1 MTGAA
6 DIEHAPSTV
15 TCGRSDRSSREWD
28 STSFR
33 HPAEADLDTGPEQ
46 AHALLRDLRESFA
59 PSYLTL
65 ISIIEGFLL
74 ALIFELLSEGR
85 STAGLRD
92 PASVLVFNNV
102 ILIVLVW
109 NEYRMGSCMFKWIPS
124 LLDALIPFMVGVF
137 QAALIL
143 STDRPVAWLL
153 WLTAFYA
160 AGMVAFENMY
170 RRSAAE
176 ERNGFVLHHNRLFR
190 RLNPVCCLLMAVPL
204 GALAAVHL
212 EAGTRPG
219 MAALIAVSLANLMFL
234 LRGEVNWQLLV
245 RATRRAVDAYPEAA
259 APISRPGAAAAAGT
273 SPASSAGDLVPRDGG
288 SGSGPPMMGSER
300 DSGDGRRSS

>member
-1 MTGAA
+1 M
-6 DIEHAPSTV
+6 AP
-15 TCGRSDRSSREWD
+15 RPERSSREWD
-28 STSFR
+28 STAFR
-33 HPAEADLDTGPEQ
+33 HPAEADLDTGAEQ

-85 STAGLRD
+85 STTGLRD

-124 LLDALIPFMVGVF
+124 LLDAVIPVAVGAV

-143 STDRPVAWLL
+143 TTDRPVAWLV

-160 AGMVAFENMY
+160 AGAAAFENMY

-176 ERNGFVLHHNRLFR
+176 ERNGFVLHYNRLFR
-190 RLNPVCCLLMAVPL
+190 RLNPICCLLMAIPL

-219 MAALIAVSLANLMFL
+219 MAGLIAVSLANLTFL

-245 RATRRAVDAYPEAA
+245 RATRRAVDASPEVAVPMDLA
-259 APISRPGAAAAAGT
+259 APAPDT
-273 SPASSAGDLVPRDGG
+273 SPANSPGDLVPRDGG
-288 SGSGPPMMGSER
+288 SRPRPE
-300 DSGDGRRSS
+300 